1 MGASRAVTQATQ
13 LVIIKPSRHGIPG
26 MLSNASSCRRCRLGF
41 SLRTRPSL
49 PRSLPAARAYCTR
62 AHTHTP
68 CRNHPSRARAP
79 CMPTKE
85 LDAANT
91 SHAKRGTHDDYRSI
105 AYSPVVANDSGG
117 YVRASGLG
125 TSRHARYQLVQPRR
139 RATTRPS
146 GLPHVRTVL
155 VSSVCLPWP
164 YASPA
169 NNILPLGPTRRLST
183 NSVY

>member
-1 MGASRAVTQATQ
+1 
-13 LVIIKPSRHGIPG
+13 
-26 MLSNASSCRRCRLGF
+26 
-41 SLRTRPSL
+41 
-49 PRSLPAARAYCTR
+49 
-62 AHTHTP
+62 
-68 CRNHPSRARAP
+68 
-79 CMPTKE
+79 MPTKE

-146 GLPHVRTVL
+146 GLPHRSKKVNAVNERADACVRLTDMAHGNDCASFRGRVKTYAGA
-155 VSSVCLPWP
+155 VDPLPE
-164 YASPA
+164 SM
-169 NNILPLGPTRRLST
+169 PTQAAVTPGRVDATS
-183 NSVY
+183 